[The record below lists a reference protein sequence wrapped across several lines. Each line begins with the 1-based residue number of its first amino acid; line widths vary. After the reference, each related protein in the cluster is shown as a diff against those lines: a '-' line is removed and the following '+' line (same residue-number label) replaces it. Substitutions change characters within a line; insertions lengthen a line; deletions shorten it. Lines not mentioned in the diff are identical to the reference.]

1 MTSEYASAILQ
12 MPLFSGF
19 TPVGAQ
25 RLLDLGK
32 VKEHARGD
40 QLYREGDFADCAL
53 LVLRGRLRVY
63 VERGGIELVVSDFGP
78 GSILGDIAVL
88 CGTPRATSA
97 RALEPS
103 AILHWTAQEFRSL
116 LLGDVFLSQ
125 RILST
130 SLRFLIEHEKSLI
143 DALTCENHG

>member
-1 MTSEYASAILQ
+1 MTSDYASAIMQ

-25 RLLDLGK
+25 RLLDQGT

-40 QLYREGDFADCAL
+40 RLCNEGDPADCAL
-53 LVLRGRLRVY
+53 LILSGKLRVY
-63 VERGGIELVVSDFGP
+63 VERGGVEFVLSDFGP
-78 GSILGDIAVL
+78 GTILGDIAVL

-103 AILHWTAQEFRSL
+103 AVLYWTAQEFRSL

-143 DALTCENHG
+143 DALTGGNHA